1 MSLSCDE
8 NHEIVWVIFLCEKC
22 SCDDSN
28 RLIVNFLTYIR
39 SCFFQPEENLKQM
52 PPTNFDMDKVKTT
65 LKQFV
70 RDWSASGEQERREC
84 YDPVLSEVKEIFKDR
99 YTS

>member
-1 MSLSCDE
+1 MYIIISVL
-8 NHEIVWVIFLCEKC
+8 
-22 SCDDSN
+22 
-28 RLIVNFLTYIR
+28 NFCFR
-39 SCFFQPEENLKQM
+39 GFFQPEENLKQM

-84 YDPVLSEVKEIFKDR
+84 YDPVLSEVKDIFKDR
-99 YTS
+99 SV

>member
-1 MSLSCDE
+1 
-8 NHEIVWVIFLCEKC
+8 
-22 SCDDSN
+22 
-28 RLIVNFLTYIR
+28 
-39 SCFFQPEENLKQM
+39 M

-70 RDWSASGEQERREC
+70 RDWSSRGEQERREC

-99 YTS
+99 YTLYILLCFIENINLPHLVGLTT

>member
-1 MSLSCDE
+1 
-8 NHEIVWVIFLCEKC
+8 
-22 SCDDSN
+22 
-28 RLIVNFLTYIR
+28 
-39 SCFFQPEENLKQM
+39 M

-99 YTS
+99 YIIINCFVLLKI

>member
-1 MSLSCDE
+1 
-8 NHEIVWVIFLCEKC
+8 
-22 SCDDSN
+22 
-28 RLIVNFLTYIR
+28 
-39 SCFFQPEENLKQM
+39 M

>member
-1 MSLSCDE
+1 
-8 NHEIVWVIFLCEKC
+8 
-22 SCDDSN
+22 
-28 RLIVNFLTYIR
+28 
-39 SCFFQPEENLKQM
+39 M

-99 YTS
+99 YTSYIALFYWKHKSCTPSRLNNLALVECS